1 MRIMT
6 LHLKAYGPFTDA
18 RLDFAGDLPGLHVVH
33 GANEAGKSSA
43 LRALTDFLY
52 GIPERTRD
60 GFLHGNDQL
69 RIGGTLRLADGREGS
84 FVRRKGRKNTLLT
97 PDEGGAVDDR
107 ELALFL
113 SGVSREMFATM
124 FGIDHEELV
133 RGGNEL
139 LTQRGRVGEALLAA
153 AIGSEKFRALLKELE
168 EAAAELFL
176 PRASKPRINA
186 GLAEFKALRDRAR
199 RESLPAR
206 EWDRHWT
213 RRRELVAEVRRI
225 DGEIGARQGERQR
238 LLRIGRVLKGLAER
252 RELIARLAA
261 MGEVHILAADFPSR
275 RAAVL
280 RDWEHAREAVARAG
294 DRLANLRAV
303 CAKLPPPSSLL
314 AEAVLVDELQQDLG
328 SHLKALRDRPDLEGR
343 LRQMRNDARRLM
355 ETIGIEPRLESVGE
369 IIPQVERNRA
379 LVTEL
384 ARRHEAVLTSLKKA
398 EKTLERR
405 RRDQEETE
413 RELRGLPEGGDPA
426 ALREAVR
433 VARKEGDP
441 DGELFKARK
450 ALQEA
455 EGKAQRT
462 LAGLGRWRGDM
473 EAALILSVPARES
486 IERCEGEWRRLEERR
501 REIERAAGEN
511 AAETLAVRKKL
522 TGFALAGM
530 VPTEQDLEVA
540 RRRREEGWRLIRGL
554 LAGDARN
561 EDGERRFHAD
571 LPPPEAYEDAVTAAD
586 DIADRLRREA
596 QRVHVLADLR
606 AADDS
611 LAERRRQLERETAE
625 LVAQEKK
632 RDDDWHA
639 LWAPGGIEPL
649 SPREMAAWLSS
660 FHALREEILRAQAAR
675 EELLALE
682 ARHASTCAS
691 LREALRPLRPEPHRK
706 SELFRDLREEAEHH
720 LEVRTERNR
729 RRGEMRRQMDRQ
741 AGQVREAAGEKETAR
756 AELRDWQERWRAAMT
771 GLGLSLD
778 TPPAPALSVLDQYTA
793 LFGQTKQIADMDRRI
808 WAINEEA
815 RRFTEKVAEF
825 VRRRVPE
832 YAACP
837 PEEVVRR
844 LKQEVDGARLREKE
858 RQNGAKRVREAE
870 EELRAAATDFRVKE
884 QRVADL
890 LKEAR
895 CRETSEFEAAE
906 ARSVACQGCRERLA
920 AVERFLLENGDG
932 LPVTVLEAEAAAV
945 SPDELPAVLTEV
957 NGRLEELQ
965 SRRQELNT
973 EIGEENAELRRM
985 DGSSAAAEAEEQ
997 VQAALASLR
1006 GDVARYTRIRAAFHL
1021 LKNAM
1026 NRYREKN
1033 QAPLL
1038 LRAGELFGR
1047 ITAGAFPRLMTDI
1060 GPEDEPVLMGV
1071 RSDGARL
1078 GVEGMSS
1085 GTRDQ
1090 LYLALR
1096 LATAETYFQGEPLP
1110 FIVDDVLVNFD
1121 EERTAATLRVLR
1133 EMGRHTQVILFTHH
1147 RHLAALAEELAQ
1159 AGAGVAVR
1167 KL

>member
-1 MRIMT
+1 MRVMT
-6 LHLKAYGPFTDA
+6 LHLKAYGPFTDV
-18 RLDFAGDLPGLHVVH
+18 RLDFAGALPGLNVVH

-43 LRALTDFLY
+43 LRALKDFLY

-199 RESLPAR
+199 REALPAR

-213 RRRELVAEVRRI
+213 RRQEMGEEVRRI
-225 DGEIGARQGERQR
+225 DGEIGALQGDRQR
-238 LLRIGRVLKGLAER
+238 LLRMRRVLKGLAER
-252 RELIARLAA
+252 RELLTRLAA
-261 MGEVHILAADFPSR
+261 MGEVHVLAADFSSR
-275 RAAVL
+275 RVAVMM
-280 RDWEHAREAVARAG
+280 DWEHAREAAARAG
-294 DRLANLRAV
+294 DRLANLREA
-303 CAKLPPPSSLL
+303 CAQLPPPSPLL

-328 SHLKALRDRPDLEGR
+328 SHLKALRDRQDLEGR

-355 ETIGIEPRLESVGE
+355 ETIGIEPRIEAVGE
-369 IIPQVERNRA
+369 IIPRVERNRA

-384 ARRHEAVLTSLKKA
+384 ARRHEAVLTFLKKA

-413 RELRGLPEGGDPA
+413 RELRGLPDGGDPA
-426 ALREAVR
+426 ALRESVR

-450 ALQEA
+450 VLQESERRA
-455 EGKAQRT
+455 RRS

-473 EAALILSVPARES
+473 EAALILPVPAQES

-501 REIERAAGEN
+501 REIDRAVREN
-511 AAETLAVRKKL
+511 ASEILAVRKKL

-530 VPTEQDLEVA
+530 VPTELDLEEA

-554 LAGDARN
+554 LAGDASN
-561 EDGERRFHAD
+561 EDAERRFHPD
-571 LPPPEAYEDAVTAAD
+571 LPLPEAYEDSVAVAD
-586 DIADRLRREA
+586 EVADRLRREA

-606 AADDS
+606 AAEES
-611 LAERRRQLERETAE
+611 LAERRRQLEQETAE
-625 LVAQEKK
+625 LVEQEKT
-632 RDDDWHA
+632 RDDDWRT

-660 FHALREEILRAQAAR
+660 FHALREEILRVQAAQ

-682 ARHASTCAS
+682 ARHASACAR
-691 LREALRPLRPEPHRK
+691 LREALRPLGPEPERK
-706 SELFRDLREEAEHH
+706 PEIFRDLREEAERH
-720 LEVRTERNR
+720 LEIRTEQNR
-729 RRGEMRRQMDRQ
+729 RLGEMRRQMERQ
-741 AGQVREAAGEKETAR
+741 AGQLREATGEKEA
-756 AELRDWQERWRAAMT
+756 ALADLREWQERWRAAMT
-771 GLGLSLD
+771 GLGLSTD
-778 TPPAPALSVLDQYTA
+778 TPPAPAVSVLERYTA

-832 YAACP
+832 YASCP
-837 PEEVVRR
+837 PEEAVRR
-844 LKQEVDGARLREKE
+844 LKQEVDEARLREKE
-858 RQNGAKRVREAE
+858 RQNGVKRVREAE
-870 EELRAAATDFRVKE
+870 EELGAAATDFRVKE

-890 LKEAR
+890 LKESR
-895 CRETSEFEAAE
+895 CREMSEFEAAE
-906 ARSVACQGCRERLA
+906 ARSAACQGCRDRLA

-932 LPVTVLEAEAAAV
+932 LPVAVLEAEAAAV
-945 SPDELPAVLTEV
+945 SPDELPAALAGV

-997 VQAALASLR
+997 AQAALASLR

-1038 LRAGELFGR
+1038 LRAGDLFGR
-1047 ITAGAFPRLMTDI
+1047 ITAGAFPRLTTDI
-1060 GPEDEPVLMGV
+1060 GTDDEPVLLGV
-1071 RSDGARL
+1071 RNDGARL

-1090 LYLALR
+1090 LYLSLR
-1096 LATAETYFQGEPLP
+1096 LATAETYLQGEPLP

-1121 EERTAATLRVLR
+1121 EERTAATLQVLR
-1133 EMGRHTQVILFTHH
+1133 DMGRHTQVILFTHH
-1147 RHLAALAEELAQ
+1147 RHLAGMAEEMAQ
-1159 AGAGVAVR
+1159 AGPGVVVR

>member
-1 MRIMT
+1 MT
-6 LHLKAYGPFTDA
+6 LHLKAYGPFTDV
-18 RLDFAGDLPGLHVVH
+18 RLDFAGALPGLNVVH

-43 LRALTDFLY
+43 LRALKDFLY

-97 PDEGGAVDDR
+97 CDEGGAGDDR
-107 ELALFL
+107 ELAPFL

-199 RESLPAR
+199 REALPAR

-213 RRRELVAEVRRI
+213 RRQEMGEEVRRI
-225 DGEIGARQGERQR
+225 DGEIGALQGDRQR
-238 LLRIGRVLKGLAER
+238 LLRMRRVLKGLAER
-252 RELIARLAA
+252 RELLTRLAA
-261 MGEVHILAADFPSR
+261 MGEVHVLAADFSSR
-275 RAAVL
+275 RVAVMM
-280 RDWEHAREAVARAG
+280 DWEHAREAAARAG
-294 DRLANLRAV
+294 DRLANLREA
-303 CAKLPPPSSLL
+303 CAQLPPPSPLL

-328 SHLKALRDRPDLEGR
+328 SHLKALRDRQDLEGR

-355 ETIGIEPRLESVGE
+355 ETIGIEPRIEAVGE
-369 IIPQVERNRA
+369 IIPRVERNRA

-384 ARRHEAVLTSLKKA
+384 ARRHEAVLTFLKKA

-413 RELRGLPEGGDPA
+413 RELRGLPDGGDPA
-426 ALREAVR
+426 ALRESVR

-450 ALQEA
+450 VLQESERRA
-455 EGKAQRT
+455 RRS

-473 EAALILSVPARES
+473 EAALILPVPAQES

-501 REIERAAGEN
+501 REIDRAVREN
-511 AAETLAVRKKL
+511 ASEILAVRKKL

-530 VPTEQDLEVA
+530 VPTELDLEEA

-554 LAGDARN
+554 LAGDASN
-561 EDGERRFHAD
+561 EDAERRFHPD
-571 LPPPEAYEDAVTAAD
+571 LPLPEAYEDSVAVAD
-586 DIADRLRREA
+586 EVADRLRREA

-606 AADDS
+606 AAEES
-611 LAERRRQLERETAE
+611 LAERRRQLEQETAE
-625 LVAQEKK
+625 LVEQEKT
-632 RDDDWHA
+632 RDDDWRT

-660 FHALREEILRAQAAR
+660 FHALREEILRVQAAQ

-682 ARHASTCAS
+682 ARHASACAR
-691 LREALRPLRPEPHRK
+691 LREALRPLGPEPERK
-706 SELFRDLREEAEHH
+706 PEIFRDLREEAERH
-720 LEVRTERNR
+720 LEIRTEQNR
-729 RRGEMRRQMDRQ
+729 RLGEMRRQMERQ
-741 AGQVREAAGEKETAR
+741 AGQLREATGEKEA
-756 AELRDWQERWRAAMT
+756 ALADLREWQERWRAAMT
-771 GLGLSLD
+771 GLGLSTD
-778 TPPAPALSVLDQYTA
+778 TPPAPAVSVLERYTA

-832 YAACP
+832 YASCP
-837 PEEVVRR
+837 PEEAVRR
-844 LKQEVDGARLREKE
+844 LKQEVDEARLREKE
-858 RQNGAKRVREAE
+858 RQNGVKRVREAE
-870 EELRAAATDFRVKE
+870 EELGAAATDFRVKE

-890 LKEAR
+890 LKESR
-895 CRETSEFEAAE
+895 CREMSEFEAAE
-906 ARSVACQGCRERLA
+906 ARSAACQGCRDRLA

-932 LPVTVLEAEAAAV
+932 LPVAVLEAEAAAV
-945 SPDELPAVLTEV
+945 SPDELPAALAGV

-997 VQAALASLR
+997 AQAALASLR

-1038 LRAGELFGR
+1038 LRAGDLFGR
-1047 ITAGAFPRLMTDI
+1047 ITAGAFPRLTTDI
-1060 GPEDEPVLMGV
+1060 GTDDEPVLLGV
-1071 RSDGARL
+1071 RNDGARL

-1090 LYLALR
+1090 LYLSLR
-1096 LATAETYFQGEPLP
+1096 LATAETYLQGEPLP

-1121 EERTAATLRVLR
+1121 EERTAATLQVLR
-1133 EMGRHTQVILFTHH
+1133 DMGRHTQVILFTHH
-1147 RHLAALAEELAQ
+1147 RHLAGMAEEMAQ
-1159 AGAGVAVR
+1159 AGPGVVVR

>member
-1 MRIMT
+1 MT
-6 LHLKAYGPFTDA
+6 LHLKAYGPFTDV
-18 RLDFAGDLPGLHVVH
+18 RLDFAGALPGLNVVH

-43 LRALTDFLY
+43 LRALKDFLY

-97 PDEGGAVDDR
+97 CDEGGAGDDW
-107 ELALFL
+107 ELAPFL

-199 RESLPAR
+199 REALPAR

-213 RRRELVAEVRRI
+213 RRQEMGEEVRRI
-225 DGEIGARQGERQR
+225 DGEIGALQGDRQR
-238 LLRIGRVLKGLAER
+238 LLRMRRVLKGLAER
-252 RELIARLAA
+252 RELLTRLAA
-261 MGEVHILAADFPSR
+261 MGEVHVLAADFSSR
-275 RAAVL
+275 RVAVMM
-280 RDWEHAREAVARAG
+280 DWEHAREAAARAG
-294 DRLANLRAV
+294 DRLANLREA
-303 CAKLPPPSSLL
+303 CAQLPPPSPLL

-328 SHLKALRDRPDLEGR
+328 SHLKALRDRQDLEGR

-355 ETIGIEPRLESVGE
+355 ETIGIEPRIEAVGE
-369 IIPQVERNRA
+369 IIPRVERNRA

-384 ARRHEAVLTSLKKA
+384 ARRHEAVLTFLKKA

-413 RELRGLPEGGDPA
+413 RELRGLPDGGDPA
-426 ALREAVR
+426 ALRESVR

-450 ALQEA
+450 VLQESERRA
-455 EGKAQRT
+455 RRS

-473 EAALILSVPARES
+473 EAALILPVPAQES

-501 REIERAAGEN
+501 REIDRAVREN
-511 AAETLAVRKKL
+511 ASEILAVRKKL

-530 VPTEQDLEVA
+530 VPTELDLEEA

-554 LAGDARN
+554 LAGDASN
-561 EDGERRFHAD
+561 EDAERRFHPD
-571 LPPPEAYEDAVTAAD
+571 LPLPEAYEDSVAVAD
-586 DIADRLRREA
+586 EVADRLRREA

-606 AADDS
+606 AAEES
-611 LAERRRQLERETAE
+611 LAERRRQLEQETAE
-625 LVAQEKK
+625 LVEQEKT
-632 RDDDWHA
+632 RDDDWRT

-660 FHALREEILRAQAAR
+660 FHALREEILRVQAAQ

-682 ARHASTCAS
+682 ARHASACAR
-691 LREALRPLRPEPHRK
+691 LREALRPLGPEPERK
-706 SELFRDLREEAEHH
+706 PEIFRDLREEAERH
-720 LEVRTERNR
+720 LEIRTEQNR
-729 RRGEMRRQMDRQ
+729 RLGEMRRQMERQ
-741 AGQVREAAGEKETAR
+741 AGQLREATGEKEA
-756 AELRDWQERWRAAMT
+756 ALADLREWQERWRAAMT
-771 GLGLSLD
+771 GLGLSTD
-778 TPPAPALSVLDQYTA
+778 TPPAPAVSVLERYTA

-832 YAACP
+832 YASCP
-837 PEEVVRR
+837 PEEAVRR
-844 LKQEVDGARLREKE
+844 LKQEVDEARLREKE
-858 RQNGAKRVREAE
+858 RQNGVKRVREAE
-870 EELRAAATDFRVKE
+870 EELGAAATDFRVKE

-890 LKEAR
+890 LKESR
-895 CRETSEFEAAE
+895 CREMSEFEAAE
-906 ARSVACQGCRERLA
+906 ARSAACQGCRDRLA

-932 LPVTVLEAEAAAV
+932 LPVAVLEAEAAAV
-945 SPDELPAVLTEV
+945 SPDELPAALAGV

-997 VQAALASLR
+997 AQAALASLR

-1038 LRAGELFGR
+1038 LRAGDLFGR
-1047 ITAGAFPRLMTDI
+1047 ITAGAFPRLTTDI
-1060 GPEDEPVLMGV
+1060 GTDDEPVLLGV
-1071 RSDGARL
+1071 RNDGARL

-1090 LYLALR
+1090 LYLSLR
-1096 LATAETYFQGEPLP
+1096 LATAETYLQGEPLP

-1121 EERTAATLRVLR
+1121 EERTAATLQVLR
-1133 EMGRHTQVILFTHH
+1133 DMGRHTQVILFTHH
-1147 RHLAALAEELAQ
+1147 RHLAGMAEEMAQ
-1159 AGAGVAVR
+1159 AGPGVVVR